1 MYLIPKKGIEGFIIV
16 LFAGTLLKAGLSIN
30 KLLKVT
36 KIQFKIFDWII
47 KPMLCITIAG
57 LFIKYSLSYINFDL
71 HISIK
76 IILSIALYF
85 ILLIISG
92 CITKKDILWFIE
104 DFKAEPI
111 CVEWNDLSIYKRL

>member
-16 LFAGTLLKAGLSIN
+16 LFAGTLLNAGLSIN
-30 KLLKVT
+30 ELLKVT

-92 CITKKDILWFIE
+92 CITKKDILWF
-104 DFKAEPI
+104 FSASKSGLP
-111 CVEWNDLSIYKRL
+111 